1 MIARWLP
8 VGGLALFVGVGVV
21 WRSWL
26 QWRRYGTLGFAL
38 FRSGRWLGHARDSAS
53 LVLVTLLGAQA
64 IAAAID
70 PTFLD
75 GIRVIPS
82 HGATTALGALLMLA
96 GTGAMAAAQLDL
108 GASWRIGIEPGARPG
123 LVTGG
128 IYRFCRNPI
137 FLCMLVALLG
147 FLLLLPTTL
156 CLLAVAGTFFGIRQQ
171 VREEEQY
178 LQQTYG
184 RQYAAYA
191 SNVGRFVPGVG
202 RLRDQTGPHGG
213 AG

>member
-1 MIARWLP
+1 MT
-8 VGGLALFVGVGVV
+8 LFLGVGFV

-38 FRSGRWLGHARDSAS
+38 FRSGRWLGHARDSAAV
-53 LVLVTLLGAQA
+53 VLVVLLGAQC
-64 IAAAID
+64 IATAID
-70 PTFLD
+70 PAFLD
-75 GIRVIPS
+75 GIRLIPS
-82 HGATTALGALLMLA
+82 HGAATALGALLMLA

-108 GASWRIGIEPGARPG
+108 GASWRIGIEPGAHPG
-123 LVTGG
+123 LVTDG

-147 FLLLLPTTL
+147 FLLLLPTAL
-156 CLLAVAGTFFGIRQQ
+156 SLLAVAGTFFGIRQQ
-171 VREEEQY
+171 VREEERY

-184 RQYAAYA
+184 RQYAVYA

-202 RLRDQTGPHGG
+202 LLRAPTGPHG
-213 AG
+213 AAR